1 MRKTIAVQFKAE
13 ISRLTGEKEGVEEK
27 LRDALDE
34 KGRLTNQMNRLIGK
48 PMDGLEKREE
58 LELFKEMRIQELE
71 QSLSNSE

>member
-1 MRKTIAVQFKAE
+1 LRKTIAVQFKAE